1 MSYDVSLFIL
11 TTLKTALLKE
21 TYLECTTNNYLNQFL
36 KSANKMFSMCSVQI
50 CTGCMCTG
58 TGEEDVQD
66 ASSAIIATCFPVWIS
81 PHLLPLLG
89 PGCRRIESAETD
101 NCSPPAAAGH
111 HTARVLSIVSR
122 SSHHP
127 DSDTDTDTL

>member
-1 MSYDVSLFIL
+1 MVINIFIIKHCDVRQHLQC
-11 TTLKTALLKE
+11 AD
-21 TYLECTTNNYLNQFL
+21 
-36 KSANKMFSMCSVQI
+36 
-50 CTGCMCTG
+50 CTGCTG

-111 HTARVLSIVSR
+111 HTGRVLSIVSR

-127 DSDTDTDTL
+127 DSDTDTHPLMYYENSFSSTS

>member
-1 MSYDVSLFIL
+1 MVINIFIIKHCDVRQHLQC
-11 TTLKTALLKE
+11 AD
-21 TYLECTTNNYLNQFL
+21 
-36 KSANKMFSMCSVQI
+36 
-50 CTGCMCTG
+50 CTGCTG

-111 HTARVLSIVSR
+111 HTGRVLSIVSR